1 MRGFRFRREV
11 SGLDG
16 SGAGSVDATPAA
28 GTGLPARAAVPQR
41 ALGAAY
47 DRITSTVD
55 GLADADLLRPTRCRG
70 WLVVDL
76 LLHLVLDAQRALV
89 ALASPAVGPAD
100 VDAVSYW
107 RSPDDPTEGRHATWV
122 RRSAAAFDRPGGVVR
137 LWTDTAPAAARAAA
151 SADPLGYLTT
161 QGHVLAVPEFVAT
174 LVTEAVVHHLDL
186 TVDLPD
192 APAPDPAGVA
202 VAVATLDG
210 LLSDE
215 AIRPADWSDVD
226 YLLKG
231 TGRLPLTAHDRMV
244 LGEAAGW
251 FPLLG

>member
-1 MRGFRFRREV
+1 MGR
-11 SGLDG
+11 LDG
-16 SGAGSVDATPAA
+16 VDASRTARGEVPGVAGSEASRAA
-28 GTGLPARAAVPQR
+28 GPQR

-47 DRITSTVD
+47 DLVTATVVD
-55 GLADADLLRPTRCRG
+55 LADADLLRPTRCRG

-89 ALASPAVGPAD
+89 TLASPAVGPAD
-100 VDAVSYW
+100 VDGVSYW
-107 RSPDDPTEGRHATWV
+107 LSPSDPDEGRHAAWV
-122 RRSAAAFDRPGGVVR
+122 RRSAAAFDRPRGVVR
-137 LWTDTAPAAARAAA
+137 LWTDTAPAAVRAAA
-151 SADPLGYLTT
+151 AADPLGYVST
-161 QGHVLAVPEFVAT
+161 QGHVLAVPEFLAT

-192 APAPDPAGVA
+192 APGPEPEGVA
-202 VAVATLDG
+202 IAVATLDG
-210 LLSDE
+210 LLSAE
-215 AIRPADWSDVD
+215 AIRPPDWSDTD

-231 TGRLPLTAHDRMV
+231 TGRLPLSPHDRLV